1 MSWGTNAKNLM
12 RGIRPDQPRPSAVG
26 SRTPIERAA
35 VSMSAEAI
43 SKRFRHR
50 GEWIQALSDTTLK
63 LAPGEFV
70 CLLGPSGCGKTTLL
84 NIFAGFIKPDS
95 GTLYIGDAPIEAPG
109 PDRCVLFQ
117 TPTLFSWLT
126 ITDNVLFGPKC
137 RGLLNAE
144 VRDRAHQLLS
154 KVGLAQFANHYP
166 HQLSGGMRYRAAF
179 ARALINQPPVL
190 LLDEPFAALDAITRS
205 HMQDF
210 LLQLW
215 EDFQM
220 TVLFVTHDV
229 DEAVLLADRTCV
241 MSARPARIVGEQGT
255 RLPRPR
261 SRALVETAAFL
272 ESRHRISAL
281 LEDSIA

>member
-1 MSWGTNAKNLM
+1 MSWGANSKNLI
-12 RGIRPDQPRPSAVG
+12 RGIKHDHARPPPAD
-26 SRTPIERAA
+26 SRAPVERSA
-35 VSMSAEAI
+35 VSMSAQAI

-50 GEWIQALSDTTLK
+50 GEWVEALSNTTLK
-63 LAPGEFV
+63 LAPAEFV

-95 GTLYIGDAPIEAPG
+95 GSLYIGDTPIAAPG

-126 ITDNVLFGPKC
+126 IADNVLFGPKC
-137 RGLLNAE
+137 QGLLNADVKE
-144 VRDRAHQLLS
+144 RAHQLLS

-179 ARALINQPPVL
+179 ARALMNQPPVL
-190 LLDEPFAALDAITRS
+190 LLDEPFAALDAITRH

-241 MSARPARIVGEQGT
+241 MSARPARIVGEQES

-272 ESRHRISAL
+272 ESRHRINAL
-281 LEDSIA
+281 LEDGMA